1 MIHLNYIEDI
11 NSYAPIIEQE
21 EHDLE
26 VMKRFITDFPDTCL
40 SRENQYGHFSASAWV
55 VNKERTKVLLNFH
68 NIYKNWGWLGGH
80 ADSDDDLLNVALKEV
95 HEESGLK
102 NLKPVVDFP
111 ISIEILPVAYHM
123 KRGKFVNSHL
133 HFNLTYLIE
142 ADPDE
147 KLTINPDENSGLMWV
162 ELDKA
167 VELTNEECMKPIY
180 EKLNLY
186 VKNRCCKEINF

>member
-1 MIHLNYIEDI
+1 MIHLNFIEDI
-11 NSYAPIIEQE
+11 NSYDAIIEQE
-21 EHDLE
+21 KNDLKI
-26 VMKRFITDFPDTCL
+26 MKKFIKDFPDTCL
-40 SRENQYGHFSASAWV
+40 SRENEYGHFSASAWV

-80 ADSDDDLLNVALKEV
+80 ADLDDDLLKVALKEV

-102 NLKPVVDFP
+102 NITPVVDYP
-111 ISIEILPVAYHM
+111 ISLEILPVAYHM
-123 KRGKFVNSHL
+123 KHSKFVSSHL

-142 ADPDE
+142 ADPNE
-147 KLTINPDENSGLMWV
+147 ELTIKPDENSGLMWV

-167 VELTNEECMKPIY
+167 IELTNEECMKPIY

-186 VKNRCCKEINF
+186 VKSKIMPKN